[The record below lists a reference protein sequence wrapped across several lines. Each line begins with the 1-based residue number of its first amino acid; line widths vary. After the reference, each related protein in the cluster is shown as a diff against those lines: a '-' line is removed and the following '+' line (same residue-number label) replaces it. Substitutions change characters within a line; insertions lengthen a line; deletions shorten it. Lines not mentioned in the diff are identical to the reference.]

1 MSRTVFLIGIGGFLG
16 TVGRYGLTWLLSRF
30 YPSSFPFGTLAVNIL
45 GCFAIGAV
53 FGLSQ
58 RFEWMNHDLRLFLAI
73 GVCGGFTTFSAFA
86 FDGIVLLQD
95 RQYLSFAVYCTLSF
109 VLSLGA
115 AMLGLIATRG

>member
-1 MSRTVFLIGIGGFLG
+1 MSRTVFLIGVGGFLG
-16 TVGRYGLTWLLSRF
+16 TVGRYGLTCLLSRF
-30 YPSSFPFGTLAVNIL
+30 YPSSFPFGTLAVNIF

-95 RQYLSFAVYCTLSF
+95 REYMSFAVYCTLSF